1 MTDDIILR
9 TEGIRKSYGDLEI
22 LKGVDFSIRKGES
35 CSIVVK
41 SGSGKSTLLNVLAL
55 LDKKDG
61 GKIFYDGSDTDLF
74 SEKDVVDLR
83 RSMIGFVF
91 QNSLL
96 FEDFSA
102 FENVLITLTIAGL
115 KQKEAKEKAED
126 VLISVGLKERMSHR
140 PKELSGGERQ
150 RVAIAR
156 AICND
161 AGLVFLD
168 EPTGSLDEE
177 SKSNVEEL
185 LFSHMMRKERSLVIV
200 THDADLSM
208 KADSR
213 YVLRGGILERV

>member
-1 MTDDIILR
+1 M
-9 TEGIRKSYGDLEI
+9 
-22 LKGVDFSIRKGES
+22 
-35 CSIVVK
+35 
-41 SGSGKSTLLNVLAL
+41 AL
-55 LDKKDG
+55 HDKKDG
-61 GKIFYDGSDTDLF
+61 GKILYEGSDTDHF

-115 KQKEAKEKAED
+115 KQKEAMEKAED
-126 VLISVGLKERMSHR
+126 VRRSVGLKERMSHR

>member
-9 TEGIRKSYGDLEI
+9 AEGIRKSYGDLEI

-35 CSIVVK
+35 CSIVGK

-115 KQKEAKEKAED
+115 KQKEAMEKAED

-140 PKELSGGERQ
+140 PLVFS
-150 RVAIAR
+150 
-156 AICND
+156 D